1 MRSVLIVGAGPA
13 GAATAFLLARRG
25 VPVTLVERERD
36 LERVFRGEALM
47 PTGMDALH
55 QMGLGAALDALPW
68 RPLASWEVFL
78 DGREILRVDE
88 PRAALGARALRVVPQ
103 PQLLRLLIDAARAAS
118 PAFRFVD
125 GATARDVVR
134 DASGRVRGVRASTPG
149 GGESVLEADLTLGC
163 DGRAST
169 LRRRAGLELAL
180 LPESY
185 DVLWFKLPAPDG
197 LAARA
202 PIQIFASGPDVA
214 LGYVSWDGRLQL
226 AWMIEKGS
234 WRALRERD
242 WLGELVRLLPATLAA
257 HLRTQAAELEGPA
270 LLDVVVGRCPRWSAP
285 GLLLLGDAAHP
296 MSPVRAQGIN
306 MALRDAIV
314 AANHL
319 VPACADSGDLDAA
332 ARAIAAERAREVVRV
347 QRLQLREV
355 RGQRWARQRP
365 WLMAP
370 LLRIAPLFTRASWF
384 PTLWLRQQRP
394 LRFGVEDVQLRV

>member
-55 QMGLGAALDALPW
+55 QMGLGAAVNSLPW

-78 DGREILRVDE
+78 DGREIMHIDE
-88 PRAALGARALRVVPQ
+88 PRAELGDRALRVVPQ
-103 PQLLRLLIDAARAAS
+103 PQLLRLLIDAAASAS

-134 DASGRVRGVRASTPG
+134 DAAGRVRGVRVSTPG
-149 GGESVLEADLTLGC
+149 GESLLEADLTLGC
-163 DGRAST
+163 DGRASA
-169 LRRRAGLELAL
+169 LRRRADITLDL

-185 DVLWFKLPAPDG
+185 DVVWFKLPAPEG
-197 LAARA
+197 LADRA

-214 LGYVSWDGRLQL
+214 LAYVSWDGRLQV

-234 WRALRERD
+234 WRALRDGD
-242 WLGELVRLLPATLAA
+242 WLPSLLRLLPDALARHVRA
-257 HLRTQAAELEGPA
+257 RASELEGPA
-270 LLDVVVGRCPRWSAP
+270 LLDVIVGRCPRWSLP

-319 VPACADSGDLDAA
+319 VPACEGEGDLDAA
-332 ARAIAAERAREVVRV
+332 GAAIQAEREREIVPV
-347 QRLQLREV
+347 QRLQIQEV

-370 LLRIAPLFTRASWF
+370 LLRIAPLFTRARWF
-384 PTLWLRQQRP
+384 PALWLRQQRP
-394 LRFGVEDVQLRV
+394 LRFGVTEVRLRV

>member
-1 MRSVLIVGAGPA
+1 MRSILIVGAGPA

-47 PTGMDALH
+47 PTGLEALR

-78 DGREILRVDE
+78 DGREILRVEE
-88 PRAALGARALRVVPQ
+88 PDPRALRVVPQ
-103 PQLLRLLIDAARAAS
+103 PQLLRVLIDAAQAAS
-118 PAFRFVD
+118 PGFRFVA
-125 GATARDVVR
+125 GATARDLVR
-134 DASGRVRGVRASTPG
+134 DAAGRVRGVRISTPS
-149 GGESVLEADLTLGC
+149 GESLLEADLTLGC
-163 DGRAST
+163 DGRASA
-169 LRRRAGLELAL
+169 LRRRGDLPLTA

-185 DVLWFKLPAPDG
+185 DVLWFKLPAPAG
-197 LAARA
+197 LAERA
-202 PIQIFASGPDVA
+202 AIQIFASGPDAA
-214 LGYVSWDGRLQL
+214 LAYVSWDGRLQL

-234 WRALRERD
+234 WRTLRERD
-242 WLGELVRLLPATLAA
+242 WLPALARLLPPALAEHLHA
-257 HLRTQAAELEGPA
+257 HAAELEAPT
-270 LLDVVVGRCPRWSAP
+270 LLDVVVGRCPRWSTP

-319 VPACADSGDLDAA
+319 VPACSADGDLDAA
-332 ARAIAAERAREVVRV
+332 AAAIQREREREIVRV
-347 QRLQLREV
+347 QRLQIQEV

-370 LLRIAPLFTRASWF
+370 LLRIAPLLTRARWF
-384 PTLWLRQQRP
+384 PAVWLRQQRP
-394 LRFGVEDVQLRV
+394 LRYGVADVRLQV

>member
-1 MRSVLIVGAGPA
+1 MRSVLIVGAGPV

-55 QMGLGAALDALPW
+55 QMGLGAAVNALPW
-68 RPLASWEVFL
+68 RPLDSWEVFL
-78 DGREILRVDE
+78 DGREIMHIDE
-88 PRAALGARALRVVPQ
+88 PSAELGDLALRVVPQ
-103 PQLLRLLIDAARAAS
+103 AQLLRLLIDSARSAS

-125 GATARDVVR
+125 ATTARDVVR
-134 DASGRVRGVRASTPG
+134 DAAGRVRGVRVSTPKR
-149 GGESVLEADLTLGC
+149 ESLLEADLTLGC

-169 LRRRAGLELAL
+169 LRRRADVALEL

-185 DVLWFKLPAPDG
+185 DVLWFKLPAPEG

-202 PIQIFASGPDVA
+202 PIQIFASGPDAA
-214 LGYVSWDGRLQL
+214 LAYVSWDGRLQI
-226 AWMIEKGS
+226 AWLIEKGS
-234 WRALRERD
+234 WSELRERD
-242 WLGELVRLLPATLAA
+242 WLPAFLRLLTDELAA
-257 HLRTQAAELEGPA
+257 HVRARVSELEGPS
-270 LLDVVVGRCPRWSAP
+270 LLDVIVGRCPRWSAP

-319 VPACADSGDLDAA
+319 VPACTGDGDLDAA
-332 ARAIAAERAREVVRV
+332 ALAIQAEREPEVARV
-347 QRLQLREV
+347 QRLQIQEV

-370 LLRIAPLFTRASWF
+370 LLRIAPLFTRARWF
-384 PTLWLRQQRP
+384 PALWLRQQRP
-394 LRFGVEDVQLRV
+394 LRFGITEVRLQV